1 MQTEGIGDNPDISMM
16 DMLRAFYQ
24 NKVLISLCTL
34 LGFILGCAAI
44 YFSTPVYEAKIR
56 LVSASEGEIAEL
68 NQGRSWDNSPLQPL
82 TVKDVNSV
90 FNDVLLS
97 EEAKHYFFE
106 HYYLPGLPESAKKG
120 RTTTQLY
127 TAFTHIFSV
136 VPNPKQTNDRFLKY
150 TVAIRG
156 LDAKLTTTW
165 LTQFISVV
173 KSQSLNTLL
182 KDMQQQNSV
191 LVNNLRH
198 QIDIARKTAR
208 AKRIDRI
215 TQLKEKVHTLQLAS
229 ARTFWDDEAIM
240 NDANE
245 SPFTMEMMQA
255 EIKNLSKRTSD
266 DAFIPNLRDLQA
278 KLAYYQ
284 SFKID
289 IDKVAVFHQDGV
301 LAIPVDPISPRKRL
315 MLMVSLVSGMFVGV
329 LLVMLQIA
337 WRKNTAKVAGI
348 SAA

>member
-1 MQTEGIGDNPDISMM
+1 MQTEGIGDKRDLSMV
-16 DMLRAFYQ
+16 DMLRLFYQ
-24 NKVLISLCTL
+24 NKVLISLCMV
-34 LGFILGCAAI
+34 LGFVLGCVAI
-44 YFSTPVYEAKIR
+44 YFSKPVYEAKIK
-56 LVSASEGEIAEL
+56 LFSASEGEIAEL
-68 NQGRSWDNSPLQPL
+68 NQGRSWENSPLQPI
-82 TVKDVNSV
+82 TVKDVNNV
-90 FNDVLLS
+90 FNDVLQS

-106 HYYLPGLPESAKKG
+106 HYYLPALPASSKEG

-127 TAFTHIFSV
+127 TAFSHIFAV
-136 VPNPKQTNDRFLKY
+136 VPNPRQTNDRFLKY

-156 LDAKLTTTW
+156 FDAKQVTTW
-165 LTQFISVV
+165 LMQFISVV
-173 KSQSLNTLL
+173 KSQSLNALL
-182 KDMQQQNSV
+182 KDMQQQNTV
-191 LVNNLRH
+191 QANNLRH
-198 QIDIARKTAR
+198 QIDIARKTER
-208 AKRIDRI
+208 AKRQDRI
-215 TQLKEKVHTLQLAS
+215 IQLKEKVRRLQLAS

-289 IDKVAVFHQDGV
+289 VDKVAVFHQDGV
-301 LAIPVDPISPRKRL
+301 LAIPVDPIAPRKRL
-315 MLMVSLVSGMFVGV
+315 MLMVSLVSGMFVGF

-337 WRKNTAKVAGI
+337 WRKNTGKFAHATTN
-348 SAA
+348 

>member
-1 MQTEGIGDNPDISMM
+1 MQTEGVGDNRDLSMM
-16 DMLRAFYQ
+16 DMLRIFYQ
-24 NKVLISLCTL
+24 NKVLIGLCTV
-34 LGFILGCAAI
+34 LGFALGCSAI
-44 YFSTPVYEAKIR
+44 YFSKPVYEAKIK
-56 LVSASEGEIAEL
+56 LFSASEGEIAEL

-82 TVKDVNSV
+82 TVKDVNHV
-90 FNDVLLS
+90 FNDVLQS

-106 HYYLPGLPESAKKG
+106 HYYLPALPASVKEG
-120 RTTTQLY
+120 RTITQLY
-127 TAFTHIFSV
+127 TAFSHIFAV
-136 VPNPKQTNDRFLKY
+136 VPDPKKTNDRFLKY
-150 TVAIRG
+150 TVAIQG
-156 LDAKLTTTW
+156 SDAKQVTIW

-173 KSQSLNTLL
+173 KSQSLNALL
-182 KDMQQQNSV
+182 KDMQQQNAV
-191 LVNNLRH
+191 VVNNLRH

-208 AKRIDRI
+208 AKRQDRI
-215 TQLKEKVHTLQLAS
+215 TRLKEKVHTLQLAS

-278 KLAYYQ
+278 KLSFYQ

-289 IDKVAVFHQDGV
+289 VDKVSVFHEDGV
-301 LAIPVDPISPRKRL
+301 LAVPVDPIAPRKRL
-315 MLMVSLVSGMFVGV
+315 MLMVSLVSGMFVGI

-337 WRKNTAKVAGI
+337 WRKNTANIARI
-348 SAA
+348 S

>member
-1 MQTEGIGDNPDISMM
+1 MQTEGIGGVNHDISMM
-16 DMLRAFYQ
+16 DMLGIFYQ

-34 LGFILGCAAI
+34 LGLVLGCAAI

-56 LVSASEGEIAEL
+56 LTSASEGDIAEL
-68 NQGRSWDNSPLQPL
+68 NQGRSWDNSPLKPL
-82 TVKDVNSV
+82 TVKDVNNV

-97 EEAKHYFFE
+97 EKAKHYFFE
-106 HYYLPGLPESAKKG
+106 HYYLPALPASIKDG
-120 RTTTQLY
+120 RSLTQLY
-127 TAFTHIFSV
+127 KTFSYAFAI
-136 VPNPKQTNDRFLKY
+136 VPNPKQTNDQFIKY

-156 LDAKLTTTW
+156 ADAKQVAIW

-173 KSQSLNTLL
+173 KSQSLNALL
-182 KDMQQQNSV
+182 HDMQQQNQV

-208 AKRIDRI
+208 AKRQDRI
-215 TQLKEKVHTLQLAS
+215 AQLKEKVRTVQLAS

-240 NDANE
+240 NDAHE
-245 SPFTMEMMQA
+245 APLERMQA
-255 EIKNLSKRTSD
+255 EIKNLSKRASD
-266 DAFIPNLRDLQA
+266 DAFTPNLRDLQA

-289 IDKVAVFHQDGV
+289 VDKVAVFHEDGV
-301 LAIPVDPISPRKRL
+301 LAAPVDPIAPQKRL
-315 MLMVSLVSGMFVGV
+315 MLIVSSVSGMFIGI

-337 WRKNTAKVAGI
+337 WRKN
-348 SAA
+348 AARIRAA